1 MSQECPCVHGAATG
15 ASASEIASEDQA
27 RQAGE
32 QVEWPGSH
40 RDVEGAS
47 A

>member
-1 MSQECPCVHGAATG
+1 MSQECPRVHGAATG